1 MPRQLNDIK
10 KDPDNAKIDLKGD
23 SSPKK
28 TPIKKKKN
36 SIYKNESPI
45 REVKDLSGTEKA
57 HFSYIKGEKFTPPK
71 YLGNLLKIGGIGFL
85 IILFINAMNVYVIG
99 KSIERDISSKAE
111 EGYNFLIDAGK
122 SATKIEFD
130 RALDS
135 FNNALENFEEAED
148 SLWFVNTDQ
157 TFYAKDGNVGQA
169 VNALLESGK
178 HFATA
183 GKYFLEAVEEFNN
196 IPVYFVS
203 KNNEDNSNGKNP
215 SITDS
220 LSIGLEKTDLA
231 IAEITEAAEI
241 IGEVNAENLPPEVR
255 ARVTFAQNKIT
266 EVALTLQT
274 TSEHF
279 PAILK
284 LLGDR
289 YPHRYL
295 VLFQN
300 NNEIRPTGGFIGSYA
315 IVDINDGY
323 IEKLETHD
331 VYDLDGSYHGVIEP
345 PEEFLKFTGN
355 WRFRDSNYSPDF
367 PTSAKK
373 ARWFLEKEGG
383 PTADTV
389 IAINQGLL
397 ADMLEITGP
406 VQVGQFG
413 KLDSKN
419 YNLLLSYIIEG
430 KVWGAEDPKHI
441 LKVFV
446 PAFKEAIMKEEHIS
460 SATSKLY
467 KAMQQKHI
475 LAYSADEDIQN
486 LFVSMGISGEAYS
499 PEEDEDYLSVINIA
513 TGGTK
518 SEQFMEE
525 QIYHD
530 THISDTG
537 KITDKITIQRTHQW
551 SDNIYLE
558 WKKTLEKYGFTH
570 MPDSIIDILGRGENK
585 VSTRIYVP
593 AGSKLIDTN
602 GTDVATKYDNDLKK
616 TYFFTEMNTKAD
628 DTSLIWIEYELP
640 FNLDLD
646 PASTYK
652 MITEK
657 QPGSRGSIFTKTLTT
672 DDEVYS
678 LATYPEEVR
687 INADETISYATNLVY
702 DKYFSVVLGQE

>member
-1 MPRQLNDIK
+1 MPRNLQDIK
-10 KDPDNAKIDLKGD
+10 KDPDNEKIDLKGE

-28 TPIKKKKN
+28 SPIKKKKN
-36 SIYKNESPI
+36 KIYKNESPI
-45 REVKDLSGTEKA
+45 KEMKDLSGTEKA
-57 HFSYIKGEKFTPPK
+57 HFAYIKGEKFTPPK

-85 IILFINAMNVYVIG
+85 IILLINAANVYVIG
-99 KSIERDISSKAE
+99 KSIERDISTKAE
-111 EGYNFLIDAGK
+111 EGYNFLVDAGK
-122 SATKIEFD
+122 SATKIELD
-130 RALDS
+130 KALDS
-135 FNNALENFEEAED
+135 FNNALENFEEAEND
-148 SLWFVNTDQ
+148 LWFVNTDQ
-157 TFYAKDGNVGQA
+157 TFYAQDGNVGQA

-203 KNNEDNSNGKNP
+203 KNNEAEKTGVQP

-220 LSIGLEKTDLA
+220 LKIGLEKTDLA
-231 IAEITEAAEI
+231 IAEITQASEI
-241 IGEVNAENLPPEVR
+241 INKVNAENLPPEVR
-255 ARVTFAQNKIT
+255 ARVSFAQEKIA
-266 EVALTLQT
+266 EVASTLKS
-274 TSEHF
+274 TSAHF

-323 IEKLETHD
+323 IEKLETYD
-331 VYDLDGSYHGVIEP
+331 VYDLDGSFHGYIEAP
-345 PEEFLKFTGN
+345 DGFMPFLAD

-397 ADMLEITGP
+397 KDMLDITGP

-413 KLDSKN
+413 KLNADN
-419 YNLLLSYIIEG
+419 YNLLLSFVIEG
-430 KVWGAEDPKHI
+430 KVWGPEDPKHI

-446 PAFKEAIMKEEHIS
+446 PAFREAIMKEEHIG
-460 SATSKLY
+460 AVTSKMY
-467 KAMQQKHI
+467 KAIQQKHI
-475 LAYSADEDIQN
+475 LAYSSDEDIQA
-486 LFVSMGISGEAYS
+486 FFSSMGLSGEVYDAE
-499 PEEDEDYLSVINIA
+499 PDEDYLSVINIA
-513 TGGTK
+513 VGGTK

-530 THISDTG
+530 TRIDETG
-537 KITDKITIQRTHQW
+537 KAINKITIKRTHQW
-551 SDNIYLE
+551 SDDIYYE
-558 WKKTLEKYGFTH
+558 WGKILKQYGFGF
-570 MPDSIIDILGRGENK
+570 MPDNIIDILGRGENK
-585 VSTRIYVP
+585 VAQRIYVP
-593 AGSKLIDTN
+593 TGSKLIDTN
-602 GTDVATKYDNDLKK
+602 GSDVATKYDKDLKK
-616 TYFFTEMNTKAD
+616 TYFFSEMDTKAGE
-628 DTSLIWIEYELP
+628 TSLLWIEYELP
-640 FNLDLD
+640 FKLEIE
-646 PASTYK
+646 PMATYK
-652 MITEK
+652 LIAEK
-657 QPGSRGSIFTKTLTT
+657 QPGSRGSIFTKTLVT
-672 DDEVYS
+672 DEGIYS
-678 LATYPEEVR
+678 LATYPEEVK
-687 INADETISYATNLVY
+687 ISADETISYATNLVY